1 MCFPSPN
8 VNLLLEGGCILC
20 VRSNRQ
26 SSRHI
31 HLETLGLSGIMFQ
44 VSGISIRYQ
53 VSGTMYQV
61 RCIRYQVQCIRYQV
75 LGVRYQLSGFSNRV
89 SGIRYHVLVS
99 GIRRIFLSSPIPSGL
114 SGLRLLSVLAV
125 HPQSQTMFNAEKLPE
140 FGFDE
145 SAVDKGIANM
155 EVPQT

>member
-1 MCFPSPN
+1 MCFPSPK
-8 VNLLLEGGCILC
+8 VNLLLEGECILC

-89 SGIRYHVLVS
+89 AGEDDRVKATVAAVLDKCEALKGS
-99 GIRRIFLSSPIPSGL
+99 MWSTWLEYLS
-114 SGLRLLSVLAV
+114 A
-125 HPQSQTMFNAEKLPE
+125 
-140 FGFDE
+140 
-145 SAVDKGIANM
+145 
-155 EVPQT
+155 